1 MSFVSGRDLEAAR
14 EQRKKDVKEMR
25 DEVLREARESFE
37 REKKREELKRARGDD
52 TWIVPAVKKRLGFKG
67 ATGHSSEKK
76 KGKKKKEKKPKKPKE
91 SSNSEKKGSESD
103 SEREAMWIEKETSTQ
118 PETETLTP
126 RYHNK
131 PFLSIVL
138 LYNTL
143 FHPSTMQMYAVC
155 YICTYSDAG
164 PQAPAKLQREDW
176 MTMPLGPSDRALSLL
191 SLRGQESEKERQKQA
206 DMEKVV
212 SRCVCVCVCA

>member
-76 KGKKKKEKKPKKPKE
+76 KRKKRKEKKPKKPEE

-103 SEREAMWIEKETSTQ
+103 SGESEREAMWIEKETSTQ

-126 RYHNK
+126 RYHNE

-143 FHPSTMQMYAVC
+143 FPSYHHANVCCMY
-155 YICTYSDAG
+155 I
-164 PQAPAKLQREDW
+164 Q
-176 MTMPLGPSDRALSLL
+176 
-191 SLRGQESEKERQKQA
+191 
-206 DMEKVV
+206 
-212 SRCVCVCVCA
+212 